1 MPNIYCPSCGT
12 GIKFLYEKPKSCT
25 NCKFVFAV
33 PIKLKEE
40 EKEDKDDKDDK
51 ESMSFRKLPKK
62 KTSLKDIK
70 ITIEKITPI
79 KLSSVLGSD
88 PNNESFK
95 RKGLTKEEFKQ
106 QIFKSGPI
114 SLDDDQI

>member
-40 EKEDKDDKDDK
+40 DKEEKDDK
-51 ESMSFRKLPKK
+51 ESMSFRKIPKK

>member
-1 MPNIYCPSCGT
+1 MPNIYCPSCGS

-33 PIKLKEE
+33 PIKLEKE
-40 EKEDKDDKDDK
+40 EKEKEDDK

>member
-1 MPNIYCPSCGT
+1 MPNIYCPSCGS
-12 GIKFLYEKPKSCT
+12 GIKFLYEKPKSCS

-33 PIKLKEE
+33 PIKLEE
-40 EKEDKDDKDDK
+40 EKDYN
-51 ESMSFRKLPKK
+51 ESVSFKKLPKNK
-62 KTSLKDIK
+62 ISLKDIK

-95 RKGLTKEEFKQ
+95 RKGLTKEEFRQ
-106 QIFKSGPI
+106 QVFKSGPI

>member
-1 MPNIYCPSCGT
+1 MPNIYCPSCGS
-12 GIKFLYEKPKSCT
+12 GIKFLYEKPKSCS

-33 PIKLKEE
+33 PIKLEKEE
-40 EKEDKDDKDDK
+40 KDDK
-51 ESMSFRKLPKK
+51 ESMSFRKSPKNK
-62 KTSLKDIK
+62 ASLKDIK
-70 ITIEKITPI
+70 LTIEKIMPI

-95 RKGLTKEEFKQ
+95 RKGLTKEEFRQ
-106 QIFKSGPI
+106 QVFKSGPI

>member
-1 MPNIYCPSCGT
+1 MPNIYCPSCGS
-12 GIKFLYEKPKSCT
+12 GIKFLYEKPKSCS

-33 PIKLKEE
+33 PIKLEKEE
-40 EKEDKDDKDDK
+40 KDDK
-51 ESMSFRKLPKK
+51 ESMSFRKSPKNK
-62 KTSLKDIK
+62 ASLKDIK
-70 ITIEKITPI
+70 ITIEKIMPI

-95 RKGLTKEEFKQ
+95 RKGLTKEEFRQ
-106 QIFKSGPI
+106 QVFKSGPI

>member
-1 MPNIYCPSCGT
+1 MPNIYCPSCGS
-12 GIKFLYEKPKSCT
+12 GIKFLYEKPKFCS

-33 PIKLKEE
+33 PIKLKKE
-40 EKEDKDDKDDK
+40 EKEEKDDK
-51 ESMSFRKLPKK
+51 ESMSFRKLPKN

-95 RKGLTKEEFKQ
+95 RKGQTKEEFKQ
-106 QIFKSGPI
+106 HIFKSGPI

>member
-1 MPNIYCPSCGT
+1 MPNIYCPSCGS
-12 GIKFLYEKPKSCT
+12 GIKFLYEKPKSCS

-33 PIKLKEE
+33 PIKLEKE
-40 EKEDKDDKDDK
+40 EKEEKDDK
-51 ESMSFRKLPKK
+51 ESMSFRKSLKNK
-62 KTSLKDIK
+62 ASLKDIK
-70 ITIEKITPI
+70 ITIEKIMPI

-95 RKGLTKEEFKQ
+95 RKGLTKEEFRQ
-106 QIFKSGPI
+106 QVFKSGPI

>member
-1 MPNIYCPSCGT
+1 MPNIYCPSCGS
-12 GIKFLYEKPKSCT
+12 GIKFLYEKPKSCS

-40 EKEDKDDKDDK
+40 EKDDE
-51 ESMSFRKLPKK
+51 ESVSFRKLSKK